1 MNEHRLTV
9 CILLLMGAAYLAYV
23 ASQKDGDRVLVPE
36 FQTEAQ
42 MMGLGVSAGMDLAN
56 PGSPL
61 DMRISTHF
69 WDPGVNS
76 RDQLAWD
83 QNRPIPTPHRY
94 PCVPGGNISTVMHK
108 GWSQFA
114 ESVPNS
120 NDWFL
125 NPPSASVL

>member
-1 MNEHRLTV
+1 MNEHRLAV
-9 CILLLMGAAYLAYV
+9 CVLLLLGAAYALYWAT
-23 ASQKDGDRVLVPE
+23 QTDGDRVLVPE
-36 FQTEAQ
+36 FQTETQ
-42 MMGLGVSAGMDLAN
+42 VMGLGVSAGLSLPA
-56 PGSPL
+56 PGAPL

-69 WDPGVNS
+69 WDPFRNS
-76 RDQLAWD
+76 RDQLSAD
-83 QNRPIPTPHRY
+83 MNKPIKTAHRY
-94 PCVPGGNISTVMHK
+94 PCVPGGNTSTVMHK